1 MKTLLLLLTLF
12 SAGALSAQAPKDTQA
27 SLKSSSHTTAPSTT
41 TPSTATTLPGAAPV
55 NPATGL
61 VNEKDVTIP
70 ENTTSTTAPAPAGL
84 TIWDFVRMV
93 VVLAL
98 VIGLVVGFLWFLKKV
113 SSRGNSL
120 DDPIKVLHTHVLSGS
135 KTLYLVELGTQV
147 LLLGSGDGG
156 VSLIMPITDPETLD
170 AIRLASS
177 RQSAAKAVFSSL
189 LANMLGK
196 KPPESASVNAPVEE
210 SSDFLKKQR
219 ERLKNLR

>member
-1 MKTLLLLLTLF
+1 MKTLLFLLMIF
-12 SAGALSAQAPKDTQA
+12 SAGALLAQEPK
-27 SLKSSSHTTAPSTT
+27 STHVPDK
-41 TPSTATTLPGAAPV
+41 TPVTATTSTTAVAPV
-55 NPATGL
+55 NPTTGL
-61 VNEKDVTIP
+61 VNEKEIKIP
-70 ENTTSTTAPAPAGL
+70 ENPASTAAPAPAEL

-113 SSRGNSL
+113 SSRGNTPN
-120 DDPIKVLHTHVLSGS
+120 DPIKVLHTHVLSGS

-156 VSLIMPITDPETLD
+156 VSLIRPITDPETLD